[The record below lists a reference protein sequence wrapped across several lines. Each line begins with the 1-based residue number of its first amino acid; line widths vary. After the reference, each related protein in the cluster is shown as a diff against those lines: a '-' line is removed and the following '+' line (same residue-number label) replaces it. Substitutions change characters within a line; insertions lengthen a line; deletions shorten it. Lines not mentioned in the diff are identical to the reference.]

1 MFIGNNNGGPC
12 LGKLFCTILYNRIAP
27 LLENKNIIEQAG
39 FRQNHRT
46 TDHIFLLRTIIKKY
60 TTKNNI
66 LFSCFVDFSKAFDS
80 IWRRALI
87 EKLRKIGISG
97 PFLQVIESIYNTTT
111 NSLIYNDSLTPKFIS
126 NIGVKQGD
134 TLSTILFNLYINDLP
149 NIFSFDGND
158 PIVVGHTPMN
168 CLIYA
173 DDLVIMSTSAEGLQQ
188 CLNKLATYCNKWKL
202 QVNLKKTKVILFNR
216 QGSLIKSIISKY
228 QNNTNI

>member
-1 MFIGNNNGGPC
+1 M
-12 LGKLFCTILYNRIAP
+12 
-27 LLENKNIIEQAG
+27 
-39 FRQNHRT
+39 
-46 TDHIFLLRTIIKKY
+46 
-60 TTKNNI
+60 
-66 LFSCFVDFSKAFDS
+66 

-87 EKLRKIGISG
+87 EKLRKIGING
-97 PFLQVIESIYNTTT
+97 HFLQVIESIYNTTT

-158 PIVVGHTPMN
+158 PIVVGHTPIN

-216 QGSLIKSIISKY
+216 QGSLIKKHSFLFKSNNIEVTKQHKYLGFMSNNIEVTKQHKYLGFKSIISK
-228 QNNTNI
+228 